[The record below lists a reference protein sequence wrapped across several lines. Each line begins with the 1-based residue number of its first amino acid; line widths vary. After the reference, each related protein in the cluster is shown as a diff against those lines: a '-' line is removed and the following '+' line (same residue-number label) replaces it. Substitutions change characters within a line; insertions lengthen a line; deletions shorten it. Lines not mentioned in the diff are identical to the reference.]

1 MNRILFVYQ
10 NTFSAIGG
18 IQTFNKYFISSLE
31 DIQKE
36 SNSIRCELLSVYD
49 KSSDIKSTLPFS
61 TANSNKLLAITKLIT
76 KTYSYDTFIFGH
88 VNLAPLAVL
97 IKVLNPKAKI
107 IFCTHGIDV
116 WHKLS
121 KSTEWI
127 MNKSTILAVSQFTA
141 NKLKEYNKNLNDIK
155 IFPNCIKIGN
165 YDENLKNNFNENK
178 FNILSVTRLDKHEQY
193 KGIHTVISALALL
206 IENIPN
212 IKYTII
218 GKGDDIERLKNLAN
232 KLNVSK
238 YIDFLGFVDNI
249 QSYYKYCDIFTLP
262 SKNEG
267 FGIVYLEAMQ
277 YKKTV
282 IGVNFGGPTDVIK
295 HNETG
300 YLCEYDN
307 LNELSNCIF
316 EIFINKSKRIELGTN
331 GYEYFIENFTYKH
344 YKNNLKSMLIG
355 KNHG

>member
-10 NTFSAIGG
+10 NAHSAIGG

-277 YKKTV
+277 YKKPV

-300 YLCEYDN
+300 YLCEYN
-307 LNELSNCIF
+307 NVHEISKYIMEIYLNP
-316 EIFINKSKRIELGTN
+316 SKKIEFGNN
-331 GYEYFIENFTYKH
+331 GYEYLINNFTYAH
-344 YKNNLKSMLIG
+344 YQNNLRVILTSL
-355 KNHG
+355 NNS

>member
-232 KLNVSK
+232 NLNASK

-277 YKKTV
+277 YKKPV
-282 IGVNFGGPTDVIK
+282 IAVNYGGPTDVII
-295 HNETG
+295 NEESG
-300 YLCEYDN
+300 YLCEFEDEKCLAEKIN
-307 LNELSNCIF
+307 LLFKNKELS
-316 EIFINKSKRIELGTN
+316 KELGEN
-331 GYEYFIENFTYKH
+331 GYRRLMDNFTYRH
-344 YKNNLKSMLIG
+344 FKNNLRGILI
-355 KNHG
+355 